1 MAHIRKLIRDNIE
14 ATLTGLATTNGRVYK
29 TRVYPV
35 AEDRLPGLAIYTRD
49 ESTEYAT
56 ITKPR
61 TQMRELTV
69 SVEIYVKAQV
79 DYDDEL
85 DQIASE
91 IEAALYTDITRGGY
105 AKDTMVTGFD
115 CDFSGEGDQPVA
127 RGTMQISVDYVT
139 LEGNPEVAQ

>member
-14 ATLTGLATTNGRVYK
+14 TTLTGLATTNGRVYK

-49 ESTEYAT
+49 ESAEYAT

-91 IEAALYTDITRGGY
+91 IESALYTDVTRGGY
-105 AKDTMVTGFD
+105 AKDTMMTGFD